1 MSNFA
6 SSPCDKL
13 MAKSGEI
20 LVKVERVMI
29 WISYELMPKSWLF
42 QDLATITCKVFLKP
56 QRHLKRTTCTK
67 STARFNEC
75 FLKQLVSCYQDGFAL
90 LVPSL
95 LSATCAKLTSWWNN
109 LL

>member
-20 LVKVERVMI
+20 LVKVKRVMI

-42 QDLATITCKVFLKP
+42 QDLATITCKVF
-56 QRHLKRTTCTK
+56 
-67 STARFNEC
+67 
-75 FLKQLVSCYQDGFAL
+75 
-90 LVPSL
+90 
-95 LSATCAKLTSWWNN
+95 
-109 LL
+109 